1 MPESKM
7 PTVGAEA
14 PGIVAN
20 TATGEP
26 FDLSAHRGSW
36 VVVYFFPRSNTPG

>member
-1 MPESKM
+1 MAELTM
-7 PTVGAEA
+7 PTLGAEA
-14 PGIVAN
+14 PGIVAE
-20 TATGEP
+20 TATGAP